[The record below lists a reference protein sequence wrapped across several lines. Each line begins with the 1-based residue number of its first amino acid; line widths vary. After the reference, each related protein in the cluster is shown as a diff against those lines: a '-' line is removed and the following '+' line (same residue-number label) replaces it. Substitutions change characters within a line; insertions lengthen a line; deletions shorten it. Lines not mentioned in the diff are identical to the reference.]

1 MSPLSDSVRWEFLSI
16 VLSGLAAL
24 SGLLLRIG
32 EGRLGGRWHERDQ
45 H

>member
-1 MSPLSDSVRWEFLSI
+1 MFPLSDSILWEFLSI

-24 SGLLLRIG
+24 SGPLFRIG
-32 EGRLGGRWHERDQ
+32 EGRLGGRWHERDK